1 MTAVTNPITSEV
13 LYATSSLVNTPRRM
27 NMMFMPLDEGEKL
40 SACSVV
46 GIDAE
51 FVTLNQVH
59 VSQYNAAFT
68 VCLCAFLLNYCD
80 NILLRVQKLKANQ
93 ISIHR
98 GTLTVSQ
105 NK

>member
-68 VCLCAFLLNYCD
+68 VCVCAFLLHYCD
-80 NILLRVQKLKANQ
+80 NILHQGKSD
-93 ISIHR
+93 IY
-98 GTLTVSQ
+98 TLPRSSKTCGQTS
-105 NK
+105 